1 MTIEFDVVKRIH
13 SGEHNFD
20 SDFTVSSDADSF
32 RIMSVDEEGLFKG
45 LSHEEKLELAVI
57 NYKRP
62 VLNIWCGLWM
72 YIEEI
77 KKWVCIQQGNI
88 YNSTLTW
95 SPSFIRIED
104 DMALDVENEDLYK
117 LYTKE
122 V

>member
-62 VLNIWCGLWM
+62 ILNIWKNLWM

-77 KKWVCIQQGNI
+77 HEWVCIHQGNSW
-88 YNSTLTW
+88 NSELNW
-95 SPSFIRIED
+95 SPSSIKLKDNFL
-104 DMALDVENEDLYK
+104 LDVEEESLYK
-117 LYTKE
+117 LYIE
-122 V
+122 QS